1 MDLGFLQ
8 RAEARFASRAAAHP
22 DFGML
27 RAALAAQQAASAAVQ
42 ALAARP
48 VIPAVADSL
57 VELIL
62 HGPLWREARLA
73 QRGAFCPSLSR
84 HRPALPRQRVVN

>member
-42 ALAARP
+42 ALVARP
-48 VIPAVADSL
+48 VIPTVADPL

-73 QRGAFCPSLSR
+73 QRGAFCPAIASR
-84 HRPALPRQRVVN
+84 PSAVARQRVVN

>member
-48 VIPAVADSL
+48 VIPVVADTL
-57 VELIL
+57 VELVL

-73 QRGAFCPSLSR
+73 QRGAFCP
-84 HRPALPRQRVVN
+84 ALAQQRSALARQWVVN